1 MSGTR
6 KSYDS
11 VPHERDFGM
20 STRGRGVPI
29 HGRRRQGSDPL
40 GIRQAQT

>member
-11 VPHERDFGM
+11 VPHERDFRT
-20 STRGRGVPI
+20 STRGRRVPI
-29 HGRRRQGSDPL
+29 HGQQRQGSDPF